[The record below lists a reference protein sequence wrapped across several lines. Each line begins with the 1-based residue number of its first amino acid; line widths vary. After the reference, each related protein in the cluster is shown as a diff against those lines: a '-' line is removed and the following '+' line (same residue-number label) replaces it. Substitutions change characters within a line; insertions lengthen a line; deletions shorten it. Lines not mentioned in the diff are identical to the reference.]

1 MDVVAIIPAA
11 SGSTHVP
18 GGAARPFAGRPLIT
32 HSIEQAR
39 QSARIGRTI
48 VATDDGEIARIAGD
62 WGAEVIT
69 GPVRPGADDGALEP
83 LVSRALAELERRD
96 GASPAFTLILP
107 PACPLRT
114 PQMIDGAINHL
125 LDRDGDSLV
134 SVHRSPGVL
143 WVEDENGGALPVDDG
158 AAAGREPRYAENGS
172 ITVTRTAHLRQSGD
186 RLGGRIVLYEIP
198 SAYGLRL
205 AGEDDWHVGE
215 ALHRRLW
222 TGRGIELLRHVRLLA
237 LDFDGVMTDNRV
249 IVLEDGREAVLCSRG
264 DGMGMD
270 LLRAAGLPVVVIS
283 KEGNPVVTA
292 RCNKLKLR
300 CVQGVGEKLP
310 VLEGIAG
317 ELGIGMDAVAFMGND
332 VNDLTCIRAS
342 GVGIAPVDSH
352 PAVLREVDIVTSL
365 PGGMGAVREVADLLV
380 EARTRE

>member
-1 MDVVAIIPAA
+1 
-11 SGSTHVP
+11 
-18 GGAARPFAGRPLIT
+18 
-32 HSIEQAR
+32 
-39 QSARIGRTI
+39 
-48 VATDDGEIARIAGD
+48 
-62 WGAEVIT
+62 
-69 GPVRPGADDGALEP
+69 
-83 LVSRALAELERRD
+83 
-96 GASPAFTLILP
+96 
-107 PACPLRT
+107 
-114 PQMIDGAINHL
+114 MIDGAIDRL

-134 SVHRSPGVL
+134 SVHRSAGTL
-143 WVEDENGGALPVDDG
+143 WVEDGKGSARPFDDG
-158 AAAGREPRYAENGS
+158 ALADRGPRFAENGS

-198 SAYGLRL
+198 AAYGLRL
-205 AGEDDWHVGE
+205 DGEDDWHVGE

-222 TGRGIELLRHVRLLA
+222 TGRGIGLLRDVRLLA

-249 IVLEDGREAVLCSRG
+249 IVVEDGREAVLCSRG

-270 LLRAAGLPVVVIS
+270 LLRAAGVPAVVIS

-310 VLEGIAG
+310 VLEGIAH

-332 VNDLTCIRAS
+332 VNDLTCIRAA
-342 GVGIAPVDSH
+342 GVGIGPVDSH
-352 PAVLREVDIVTSL
+352 PSVLREVDIVTSL

>member
-1 MDVVAIIPAA
+1 MDVVAIIPAT
-11 SGSTHVP
+11 SGSTDVP

-39 QSARIGRTI
+39 GCTRVGRTV

-62 WGAEVIT
+62 WGAEVVT
-69 GPVRPGADDGALEP
+69 GPVRPGADGGSPEP
-83 LVSRALAELERRD
+83 LLLRTLDELERRH
-96 GASPAFTLILP
+96 GASPAFTVLLS

-114 PQMIDGAINHL
+114 PEMIDGAIDHL
-125 LDRDGDSLV
+125 LDGDGDSLV
-134 SVHRSPGVL
+134 SVHRSPGAL
-143 WVEDENGGALPVDDG
+143 WAEDEKGAARPVDDG
-158 AAAGREPRYAENGS
+158 AAAGRERRFAENGS
-172 ITVTRTAHLRQSGD
+172 ITVTRTARLRQSGS
-186 RLGGRIVLYEIP
+186 RLGGRVVLYEIP
-198 SAYGLRL
+198 AGYGLRL
-205 AGEDDWHVGE
+205 ATEDDWHVGE

-222 TGRGIELLRHVRLLA
+222 TGRGIERLRHVRLLA
-237 LDFDGVMTDNRV
+237 LDFDGVMSDNRV

-380 EARTRE
+380 AANTTG

>member
-1 MDVVAIIPAA
+1 VITV
-11 SGSTHVP
+11 
-18 GGAARPFAGRPLIT
+18 AARPG
-32 HSIEQAR
+32 
-39 QSARIGRTI
+39 
-48 VATDDGEIARIAGD
+48 TDDGS
-62 WGAEVIT
+62 
-69 GPVRPGADDGALEP
+69 PEP
-83 LVSRALAELERRD
+83 LLSRALGELERRD
-96 GASPAFTLILP
+96 GTSPAFTLILP

-114 PQMIDGAINHL
+114 PEMIDGAIDHL

-143 WVEDENGGALPVDDG
+143 WVEDENGAAVPVDDR
-158 AAAGREPRYAENGS
+158 AAVDREPRYAENGS
-172 ITVTRTAHLRQSGD
+172 ITVTRTAHLRQTASLLD
-186 RLGGRIVLYEIP
+186 GRIVLYEIP

-205 AGEDDWHVGE
+205 GGEDDWHVAE
-215 ALHRRLW
+215 ALYRRLW
-222 TGRGIELLRHVRLLA
+222 TVRGIERLRDVRLLA

-310 VLEGIAG
+310 VLEGIAH

-332 VNDLTCIRAS
+332 VNDLTCIRAA

-352 PAVLREVDIVTSL
+352 PSVLREVDIVTSL

-380 EARTRE
+380 AAREAG

>member
-1 MDVVAIIPAA
+1 MDVVAIIPAT
-11 SGSTHVP
+11 SGSTDVP

-39 QSARIGRTI
+39 QSARVGRT
-48 VATDDGEIARIAGD
+48 VVTTDDGEIARIAGD
-62 WGAEVIT
+62 WGAEVI
-69 GPVRPGADDGALEP
+69 
-83 LVSRALAELERRD
+83 RAIDELERIGR
-96 GASPAFTLILP
+96 SPDFTVLLP

-114 PQMIDGAINHL
+114 PEMIDGAIGRL

-134 SVHRSPGVL
+134 SVHRTPGFL
-143 WVEDENGGALPVDDG
+143 WTEDENGAAVPVDAA
-158 AAAGREPRYAENGS
+158 AAAGREPRYTENGS
-172 ITVTRTAHLRQSGD
+172 ITVTRTAHLRQPGG
-186 RLGGRIVLYEIP
+186 RLGGRTVLYEIP
-198 SAYGLRL
+198 AAYGLRL
-205 AGEDDWHVGE
+205 ESEDDWHVGE

-222 TGRGIELLRHVRLLA
+222 TGRGIERLRHIHLLA

-310 VLEGIAG
+310 VLEGIAA
-317 ELGIGMDAVAFMGND
+317 ELGIAMDAVAFMGND

-380 EARTRE
+380 EARAAG

>member
-1 MDVVAIIPAA
+1 MDVVAIIPAT
-11 SGSTHVP
+11 SGSTDVP

-39 QSARIGRTI
+39 ASSRVGRTV

-62 WGAEVIT
+62 WGAEVVT
-69 GPVRPGADDGALEP
+69 GPIRPGTDGGSPEP
-83 LVSRALAELERRD
+83 LLLRTLDEIERRH
-96 GASPAFTLILP
+96 GASPAFTVLLP

-114 PQMIDGAINHL
+114 PEMIDGAIDHL

-134 SVHRSPGVL
+134 SVHRSPGTL
-143 WVEDENGGALPVDDG
+143 WAEDENGVARPVDDG

-172 ITVTRTAHLRQSGD
+172 ITVTRTADLRQSGSL
-186 RLGGRIVLYEIP
+186 LGGRIVLHEIP

-222 TGRGIELLRHVRLLA
+222 TGRGIERLRRVRLLA
-237 LDFDGVMTDNRV
+237 LDFDGVMSDNRV

-270 LLRAAGLPVVVIS
+270 LLRAVGLPVVVIS

-310 VLEGIAG
+310 VLEGIAA
-317 ELGIGMDAVAFMGND
+317 ELGIAMDEVAFMGND

-365 PGGMGAVREVADLLV
+365 PGGLGAVREVADLLV
-380 EARTRE
+380 EARTAG

>member
-1 MDVVAIIPAA
+1 MDVVAIIPAT
-11 SGSTHVP
+11 SGSTDVP

-39 QSARIGRTI
+39 QSARVDRTI
-48 VATDDGEIARIAGD
+48 VATDDGEIARIARD
-62 WGAEVIT
+62 WGAEVIRT
-69 GPVRPGADDGALEP
+69 ID
-83 LVSRALAELERRD
+83 ELERI
-96 GASPAFTLILP
+96 GHSPDVTVLLP

-114 PQMIDGAINHL
+114 PEMIDGAIDRL

-134 SVHRSPGVL
+134 SVHRFPDSL
-143 WVEDENGGALPVDDG
+143 WVETENGGAVPVDDR
-158 AAAGREPRYAENGS
+158 AAVEWEPRYAKNGS
-172 ITVTRTAHLRQSGD
+172 IAMARSARLRQSASL
-186 RLGGRIVLYEIP
+186 LGGRIVLYEIP

-205 AGEDDWHVGE
+205 GGEDDWHVGE

-222 TGRGIELLRHVRLLA
+222 TGRGIERLRHVRLLA

-292 RCNKLKLR
+292 RCKKLKLR

-310 VLEGIAG
+310 VLEGIAA

-380 EARTRE
+380 EAQAAD

>member
-1 MDVVAIIPAA
+1 V
-11 SGSTHVP
+11 
-18 GGAARPFAGRPLIT
+18 L
-32 HSIEQAR
+32 
-39 QSARIGRTI
+39 
-48 VATDDGEIARIAGD
+48 
-62 WGAEVIT
+62 
-69 GPVRPGADDGALEP
+69 
-83 LVSRALAELERRD
+83 
-96 GASPAFTLILP
+96 LP

-114 PQMIDGAINHL
+114 PEMIDGAIDRL

-134 SVHRSPGVL
+134 SVHRSAGTL
-143 WVEDENGGALPVDDG
+143 WVEDGNGSARPVDEGALADRG
-158 AAAGREPRYAENGS
+158 PRFAENGS

-198 SAYGLRL
+198 AAYGLRL
-205 AGEDDWHVGE
+205 DGEDDWHVGE

-222 TGRGIELLRHVRLLA
+222 TGRGIERLRRVRLLA

-270 LLRAAGLPVVVIS
+270 LLRAAGIPAVVIS

-292 RCNKLKLR
+292 RCKKLKLR

-310 VLEGIAG
+310 VLEGIAA

-332 VNDLTCIRAS
+332 VNDLTFIWAS

-352 PAVLREVDIVTSL
+352 PSVLREVDIVTAL

-380 EARTRE
+380 AAREAG